1 MFTWI
6 CPQCGREVAP
16 SEPECPFCKDAAAVA
31 PQAVSSRPSAEAAA
45 PARRWPAWL
54 LTALFAL
61 GFAGIG
67 LAAYWAYRSARAP
80 AAPPAQAPGP
90 VTAFQTPAAPETGVK
105 AHPLARHI
113 EITGLRLSE
122 DARQRAGIQ
131 FLVVNHSGAEL
142 EGLGAD
148 VQLIAVT
155 PKGEREAVG
164 TFSFR
169 LSRLGPYES
178 RELKVPLQTR
188 LRVYELPD
196 WQFLRA
202 EFQITSP
209 TP

>member
-1 MFTWI
+1 M
-6 CPQCGREVAP
+6 
-16 SEPECPFCKDAAAVA
+16 
-31 PQAVSSRPSAEAAA
+31 
-45 PARRWPAWL
+45 
-54 LTALFAL
+54 LTVLFAL

-67 LAAYWAYRSARAP
+67 LAAYWVYRSARAP
-80 AAPPAQAPGP
+80 EARPAEAPKPAA
-90 VTAFQTPAAPETGVK
+90 AFETPAAPEAAGK
-105 AHPLARHI
+105 SHPLARHI

-122 DARQRAGIQ
+122 DARQRASIQ

-142 EGLGAD
+142 KGLGAD

-164 TFSFR
+164 AFSFR
-169 LSRLGPYES
+169 VARLGPYES
-178 RELKVPLQTR
+178 RELKAPLQTK

-209 TP
+209 AP